1 MKQYLNMK
9 ETLFRDREVFEID
22 FDPEIF
28 RFRETQISD
37 IVSAIQPGPHGNYP
51 HNLVLQ
57 GPPGTG
63 KTTAVR
69 RIFSEIRA
77 TGQRFIPIYINC
89 YAGRSKFDIFSR
101 IYTELHD
108 QTPPLKAQTTHQLI
122 EKIGRRVSE
131 REEVLL
137 VCFDNADTLLPGY
150 LLEIIICPILSHFE
164 EYPKAR
170 VVFLLTMSTMKVDR
184 RQALDPCIISVL
196 RPDKVHFPQ
205 YKKKQVREIIQDR
218 VQAGL
223 HPGVISDEVFSFLIR
238 HITKGGNVQAGIDLV
253 KWSVMSAE
261 RDGRSSVTE
270 EDIMGSFE
278 VSGYSGTA
286 RVECEG

>member
-1 MKQYLNMK
+1 M
-9 ETLFRDREVFEID
+9 FC
-22 FDPEIF
+22 
-28 RFRETQISD
+28 S
-37 IVSAIQPGPHGNYP
+37 
-51 HNLVLQ
+51 
-57 GPPGTG
+57 
-63 KTTAVR
+63 
-69 RIFSEIRA
+69 
-77 TGQRFIPIYINC
+77 
-89 YAGRSKFDIFSR
+89 
-101 IYTELHD
+101 
-108 QTPPLKAQTTHQLI
+108 
-122 EKIGRRVSE
+122 
-131 REEVLL
+131 
-137 VCFDNADTLLPGY
+137 NADTLLPGY

-223 HPGVISDEVFSFLIR
+223 HPGYSDEVFSFLIR

-270 EDIMGSFE
+270 EDIIGSFK